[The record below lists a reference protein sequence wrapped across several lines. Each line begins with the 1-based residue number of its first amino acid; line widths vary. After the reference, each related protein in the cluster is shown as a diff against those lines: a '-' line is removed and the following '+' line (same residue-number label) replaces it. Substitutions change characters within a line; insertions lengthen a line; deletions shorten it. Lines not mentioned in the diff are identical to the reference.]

1 MISGV
6 AQYADYYHW
15 ENYITIGSRIGGY
28 MISDFW
34 VEKECIDE
42 GTAAGLGYDVGRCAG
57 NMVSAITDVQL

>member
-1 MISGV
+1 
-6 AQYADYYHW
+6 
-15 ENYITIGSRIGGY
+15 